1 MRCSQIAAP
10 TSVSRPAPT
19 PVAPTSS
26 KPEAAPSTTAP
37 SSSALKPPP
46 LKDIPANA
54 PPAPSAAPA
63 SSSFGFKKLGEA
75 LKNPFQAVMAGS
87 SAGTSPPTNPPHH
100 FYLLILS
107 ERLTPFSSPSLLPP
121 SAMSKVAAGT
131 GLASAA
137 APAPQDEESNYPI
150 SDRDE
155 SSDDDYESDDRAK
168 DDKVPEWAKGDAL
181 RKVGTHTPLPM
192 PRHCTDGL
200 LTWFA
205 FSTGHPPAVPR
216 REAPR
221 PGHHLR

>member
-1 MRCSQIAAP
+1 
-10 TSVSRPAPT
+10 
-19 PVAPTSS
+19 
-26 KPEAAPSTTAP
+26 
-37 SSSALKPPP
+37 
-46 LKDIPANA
+46 
-54 PPAPSAAPA
+54 
-63 SSSFGFKKLGEA
+63 
-75 LKNPFQAVMAGS
+75 
-87 SAGTSPPTNPPHH
+87 
-100 FYLLILS
+100 
-107 ERLTPFSSPSLLPP
+107 
-121 SAMSKVAAGT
+121 MSKVAAGT

-181 RKVGTHTPLPM
+181 RKVGTHTPPPPS
-192 PRHCTDGL
+192 PRHCIEL
-200 LTWFA
+200 LVVWFV